1 MNGVKKTQVSH
12 QHLDEKINYVKK
24 RQVFDLPH
32 VEMIIHWRSLLVLA
46 NWVWKEPPPGIYR
59 GDEGG
64 GDPIFL
70 MTLHNTGIGQTS
82 NNGFVLCFDWT
93 KNNAFLWLEENLRLF
108 QENAKLRL
116 APPNIGD
123 SPLSK
128 CLP

>member
-64 GDPIFL
+64 GVTHF
-70 MTLHNTGIGQTS
+70 
-82 NNGFVLCFDWT
+82 F
-93 KNNAFLWLEENLRLF
+93 
-108 QENAKLRL
+108 
-116 APPNIGD
+116 
-123 SPLSK
+123 
-128 CLP
+128 